1 MMMESG
7 LSICPEKLFIIAEKV
22 FQQKNKEV

>member
-1 MMMESG
+1 MMESG

-22 FQQKNKEV
+22 FQQKNKEI